1 MMRIGGNMKV
11 LITVKAEVEVGN
23 DIKLPLDVYQRKYDE
38 VKEAIIDHLIDD
50 DYDVE
55 EVK

>member
-1 MMRIGGNMKV
+1 MKV